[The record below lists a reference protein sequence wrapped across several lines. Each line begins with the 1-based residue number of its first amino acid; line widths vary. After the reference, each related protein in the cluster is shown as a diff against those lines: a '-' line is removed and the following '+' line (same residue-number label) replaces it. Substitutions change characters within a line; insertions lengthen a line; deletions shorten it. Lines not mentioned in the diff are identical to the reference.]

1 MEQKKIKL
9 TGRDLHA
16 GDVVLSHGE
25 LHIIGTIGHTDAFDD
40 RMVHVIHLQD
50 AEPVPLND
58 LELMQ
63 RVGAKV
69 NGNSVVI
76 GGNGVSVQYYVAGD
90 VVNVTVCYDKR
101 QHTEVMEVGRNAY
114 LHVVQQMAWKYGH
127 GELKIKIKNQKKQ
140 KKDEG
145 TGN

>member
-1 MEQKKIKL
+1 MEQEKIKL

-25 LHIIGTIGHTDAFDD
+25 LHKIGTIGHTDAFDD
-40 RMVHVIHLQD
+40 RMVHVIHLAD

-58 LELMQ
+58 TELMQ

-69 NGNSVVI
+69 NGNTVVI
-76 GGNGVSVQYYVAGD
+76 GGNGVSVQYSFVGD
-90 VVNVTVCYDKR
+90 AVNVTINYDKR
-101 QHTEVMEVGRNAY
+101 RHTEVMEVGRNAY

-127 GELKIKIKNQKKQ
+127 GELKIKIKNPKRQ

>member
-1 MEQKKIKL
+1 MEQKKTKL

-25 LHIIGTIGHTDAFDD
+25 LHQIGTIGKTDAFDD
-40 RMVHVIHLQD
+40 RMVHVIHLED

-58 LELMQ
+58 AELMQ

-69 NGNSVVI
+69 NGNTVVI
-76 GGNGVSVQYYVAGD
+76 GGNGVSVQYSFVGGA
-90 VVNVTVCYDKR
+90 VNVTINYDKR
-101 QHTEVMEVGRNAY
+101 RHTEVMEVGRNAY
-114 LHVVQQMAWKYGH
+114 LHVVQQMAWKYGR

-140 KKDEG
+140 KKDE
-145 TGN
+145 

>member
-1 MEQKKIKL
+1 MEQKKNNL

-25 LHIIGTIGHTDAFDD
+25 LHRIGTIGHTDAFDD

-69 NGNSVVI
+69 SGNKVVI
-76 GGNGVSVQYYVAGD
+76 GGNGVSVEYTLMVSGGVHV
-90 VVNVTVCYDKR
+90 VVNCEKNRIPKYLDAG
-101 QHTEVMEVGRNAY
+101 EAY
-114 LHVVQQMAWKYGH
+114 LHVIQQLAWKCGR
-127 GELKIKIKNQKKQ
+127 GELKIKIKNPKKE
-140 KKDEG
+140 KK
-145 TGN
+145 